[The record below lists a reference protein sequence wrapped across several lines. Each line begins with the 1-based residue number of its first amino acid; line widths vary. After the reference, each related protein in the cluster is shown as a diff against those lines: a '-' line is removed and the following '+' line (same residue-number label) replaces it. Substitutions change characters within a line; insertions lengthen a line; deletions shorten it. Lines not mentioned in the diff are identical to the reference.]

1 MNEWILSS
9 FKQRFFLGYSCQIG
23 EQAYAKSQM
32 QIMTR
37 SCRFKKLCAC
47 EACRLKPVPSS
58 TNSRLVFLPVYWPL
72 SHRIPP
78 VSVTNS
84 LKVTFQMLH
93 KLIACLL
100 VSVSVMVMFLCLER
114 LMHYQLVLLFLL
126 WESPFSLLGRDM
138 SLYEGGHYK
147 ENCVIRNSDFSFHT

>member
-1 MNEWILSS
+1 MSEFYPHLNKDSSLAIPAKWGNKPMLKAKHRLWLDPVGSKSSMPVRLADLNLSQALPTVDLS
-9 FKQRFFLGYSCQIG
+9 F
-23 EQAYAKSQM
+23 
-32 QIMTR
+32 
-37 SCRFKKLCAC
+37 
-47 EACRLKPVPSS
+47 
-58 TNSRLVFLPVYWPL
+58 YWPL

-93 KLIACLL
+93 KLIARLL
-100 VSVSVMVMFLCLER
+100 VSVCVMVMFLCLER
-114 LMHYQLVLLFLL
+114 LMHYQLVLLFPL

-147 ENCVIRNSDFSFHT
+147 ENCIIRNSDFSFHT